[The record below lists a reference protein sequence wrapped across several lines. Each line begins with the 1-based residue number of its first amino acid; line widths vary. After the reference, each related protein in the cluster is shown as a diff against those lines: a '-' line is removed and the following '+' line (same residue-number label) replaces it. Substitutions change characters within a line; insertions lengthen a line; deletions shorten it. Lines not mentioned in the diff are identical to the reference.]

1 MFSRLAIAY
10 KVATVQALLKSMS
23 DGTKAPTDTTIS
35 MGLIMVLDEVG
46 RTAYVLTQYM
56 QV

>member
-46 RTAYVLTQYM
+46 RTAYVLTYYM